1 MNHFAKAIETTAT
14 VNEQGQLSL
23 ERPLELE
30 QDQRVRVIILV
41 SEEGG
46 ELDPDNTPDE
56 VVLEGLR
63 EGLQQ
68 ALNGQTIPLAQIWD
82 GIDAE

>member
-1 MNHFAKAIETTAT
+1 MQITI
-14 VNEQGQLSL
+14 QI
-23 ERPLELE
+23 PDELE
-30 QDQRVRVIILV
+30 QKLTERASQLNVPLETLILESLV
-41 SEEGG
+41 QLVAPSNS
-46 ELDPDNTPDE
+46 DDTPDE

-68 ALNGQTIPLAQIWD
+68 ALNGQTIPLSQMWD

>member
-1 MNHFAKAIETTAT
+1 MQITI
-14 VNEQGQLSL
+14 QI
-23 ERPLELE
+23 PDELE
-30 QDQRVRVIILV
+30 QKLTERASQLNVPLETFILESLV
-41 SEEGG
+41 QLVEPS
-46 ELDPDNTPDE
+46 DPDDTPDE

-68 ALNGQTIPLAQIWD
+68 ALNGKTLPLSQMWD

>member
-1 MNHFAKAIETTAT
+1 MQITI
-14 VNEQGQLSL
+14 QISD
-23 ERPLELE
+23 ELE
-30 QDQRVRVIILV
+30 QKLTERASQLNVPLETLIVDSLV
-41 SEEGG
+41 QLVEPS
-46 ELDPDNTPDE
+46 DPDDTPDE

-68 ALNGQTIPLAQIWD
+68 ALNGQTLPLSQMWD

>member
-1 MNHFAKAIETTAT
+1 MQVTI
-14 VNEQGQLSL
+14 QI
-23 ERPLELE
+23 PDELE
-30 QDQRVRVIILV
+30 QKLTERASQLNVPLETFILESLV
-41 SEEGG
+41 QLIEPS
-46 ELDPDNTPDE
+46 DPDDTPDE

-68 ALNGQTIPLAQIWD
+68 ALNGQTIPLSQMWD